1 MTIEQRLE
9 KLERQNRMFKI
20 IIVAISLGC
29 AAIAAAGGS
38 AGEDK
43 VIMAREFRLIDSQ
56 GKTRGLFSLE
66 AGGSPVIALFDAKGK
81 NRGSFGLLADGSPF
95 FGLYAAQGKTRGLF
109 SLLADGT
116 QVFGLRDARE
126 KTIWSAP

>member
-1 MTIEQRLE
+1 MVLWLWRGRFSWIGLIIYNVRCLAHNGGKAMTIEQRLE

-56 GKTRGLFSLE
+56 GKTLGPAILE
-66 AGGSPVIALFDAKGK
+66 LTLPAPDNLDVMRK
-81 NRGSFGLLADGSPF
+81 PE
-95 FGLYAAQGKTRGLF
+95 
-109 SLLADGT
+109 
-116 QVFGLRDARE
+116 ARN
-126 KTIWSAP
+126 PNV